1 MLAAIGNRP
10 EKADSLKKIILKMK
24 SVFEEDE
31 LYIPPVV
38 RPNLKK
44 LNDKYTEKNPEKAKE

>member
-10 EKADSLKKIILKMK
+10 DKADSLILNMM